1 MKRMLINATQL
12 EELRVAI
19 VDGQKLL
26 DLDLESKGREQ
37 KKSNVY
43 LGRITRIEPSLEAA
57 FVNYGADRHGFLPL
71 KEIAPEYFQASNR
84 EETDEGGHHKV
95 HIMDVLHEG
104 QELLVQVDKE
114 ERGNKGAALTTYIS
128 LAGCYLVLMPNNSA
142 AGGIS
147 RRIEGEEREHLRAV
161 LDQLQLPEGM
171 GIIVR
176 TAGVGRSSEDLQWD
190 LSVLLNLW
198 QEIKRVSGTLAA
210 PVLIHQEHDVISRA
224 IRDHFRKDI
233 GEILIDEQSF
243 FDKACKY
250 IERLRPDALSKVKY
264 YEDAVPLFSRF
275 QIESQIESAFMR
287 KVALPSGGSIV
298 IDVTEAL
305 VSIDINSAR
314 STKGGDI
321 EETALNTNL
330 EAADE
335 IARQLRLRDI
345 GGLIVIDFIDMTP
358 LRNQREV
365 EDRLHAA
372 LELDRARVQIGRISR
387 FGLLEMSRQRLKP
400 SLGEAIQEICP
411 RCDGH
416 GQIRSIESL
425 ALSIIRII
433 EEEAIKEN
441 TSEVHTIV
449 PIEVATFLT
458 NEKRSSLSYMEA
470 RHLVKLYILPNRELN
485 RPNYEIR
492 RIRKDD
498 LVAQAHTSYQL
509 DIMTSV
515 EKEAEAETAL
525 SAPIPVA
532 AAIDHMA
539 ITPLRPAPSEESAR
553 RGVSIW
559 KKIWMFLFGSKQDN
573 NKKYHNKHR
582 RNNYRRS
589 GGHRYRPPRTGAA
602 GTTSST
608 PSSTPPS
615 SERPEHKRTSGPRRR
630 SNDRYT
636 PRRSGS
642 TPGAS
647 RGGEGASKSSDS
659 GAE

>member
-1 MKRMLINATQL
+1 MLINATQL

-43 LGRITRIEPSLEAA
+43 LGKITRIEPSLEAA

-71 KEIAPEYFQASNR
+71 KEIAPEFFPKPV
-84 EETDEGGHHKV
+84 EGEAAPAHKV
-95 HIMDVLHEG
+95 HINDILKEG

-128 LAGCYLVLMPNNSA
+128 LAGCYLVLMPNNPD

-147 RRIEGEEREHLRAV
+147 RRIEGEEREQLRAA

-171 GIIVR
+171 GMIVR

-198 QEIKRVSGTLAA
+198 QEIKRVSSELTP

-233 GEILIDEQSF
+233 GEILIDERSY

-250 IERLRPDALSKVKY
+250 IERLRPDALNKVKF
-264 YEDAVPLFSRF
+264 YEDTVPLFSRF
-275 QIESQIESAFMR
+275 QIESQIEFAFMR

-298 IDVTEAL
+298 IDHTEAL

-314 STKGGDI
+314 STKGIDI

-358 LRNQREV
+358 VRNQREV
-365 EDRLHAA
+365 EDRLRIA

-411 RCDGH
+411 RCEGH

-425 ALSIIRII
+425 ALSIIRLI
-433 EEEAIKEN
+433 EEEAMKDN
-441 TSEVHTIV
+441 TAEIHTIV

-458 NEKRSSLSYMEA
+458 NEKRGSLTHIETS
-470 RHLVKLYILPNRELN
+470 HNTKIFILPNREIN

-498 LVAQAHTSYQL
+498 VTAQAHNSYQL

-515 EKEAEAETAL
+515 EKEAETETAL
-525 SAPIPVA
+525 STPTPIA
-532 AAIDHMA
+532 AAIDSMA
-539 ITPLRPAPSEESAR
+539 ITPARPASMAIEPSKPAAKI
-553 RGVSIW
+553 GW
-559 KKIWMFLFGSKQDN
+559 FKKLWQALFGKGKDKD
-573 NKKYHNKHR
+573 KKYHQHRRGGHHR
-582 RNNYRRS
+582 RNMHNNRN
-589 GGHRYRPPRTGAA
+589 RPPRTQNNNS
-602 GTTSST
+602 TSPQASG
-608 PSSTPPS
+608 
-615 SERPEHKRTSGPRRR
+615 ERDHTKRTGPRRR
-630 SNDRYT
+630 PNDRYF
-636 PRRSGS
+636 PRRNSQTG
-642 TPGAS
+642 PQ
-647 RGGEGASKSSDS
+647 KP
-659 GAE
+659 AE

>member
-1 MKRMLINATQL
+1 MKRMLINATQR

-57 FVNYGADRHGFLPL
+57 FVNYGAERHGFLSL
-71 KEIAPEYFQASNR
+71 KEVAPEFFPESSNT
-84 EETDEGGHHKV
+84 EEGATHKV
-95 HIMDVLHEG
+95 HINDVLREG

-147 RRIEGEEREHLRAV
+147 RRIEGEEREHLRSV

-171 GIIVR
+171 GMIVR
-176 TAGVGRSSEDLQWD
+176 TAGVGRSAEDLQWD

-198 QEIKRVSGTLAA
+198 QEIKRVTSELTA
-210 PVLIHQEHDVISRA
+210 PVLIHQEHDMISRA

-233 GEILIDEQSF
+233 GEILIDEKSF
-243 FDKACKY
+243 YDKACKY
-250 IERLRPDALSKVKY
+250 VERLRPDALSKVKY
-264 YEDAVPLFSRF
+264 YEDNVPLFSRF
-275 QIESQIESAFMR
+275 QIESQIEFAFMR

-298 IDVTEAL
+298 IDLTEAL

-358 LRNQREV
+358 IRNQREV
-365 EDRLHAA
+365 EDRLRIA

-411 RCDGH
+411 RCEGH

-425 ALSIIRII
+425 ALSIIRLI
-433 EEEAIKEN
+433 EEDAMKEN
-441 TSEVHTIV
+441 SAEIHAVV

-458 NEKRSSLSYMEA
+458 NEKRHSLSAMEE
-470 RHLVKLYILPNRELN
+470 HHQVKIYILPSRELN

-498 LVAQAHTSYQL
+498 VPVQPHTSYQL
-509 DIMTSV
+509 DLVTSA
-515 EKEAEAETAL
+515 EKEAEAEAAL
-525 SAPIPVA
+525 SAPAPIP
-532 AAIDHMA
+532 AAIDHLA
-539 ITPLRPAPSEESAR
+539 ITPTRPASTVKVEASTPAR
-553 RGVSIW
+553 KVGFFKRLWIA
-559 KKIWMFLFGSKQDN
+559 LFGSGEQEK
-573 NKKYHNKHR
+573 NKKPYHSHHR
-582 RNNYRRS
+582 RGGNNRRGPGANRNRPRGGPSSAVGSPQENRRS
-589 GGHRYRPPRTGAA
+589 
-602 GTTSST
+602 
-608 PSSTPPS
+608 
-615 SERPEHKRTSGPRRR
+615 SGPRRPR
-630 SNDRYT
+630 PNDRFV
-636 PRRSGS
+636 PQRR
-642 TPGAS
+642 TDNT
-647 RGGEGASKSSDS
+647 K
-659 GAE
+659 AE

>member
-1 MKRMLINATQL
+1 MLINATQL

-43 LGRITRIEPSLEAA
+43 LGKITRIEPSLEAA
-57 FVNYGADRHGFLPL
+57 FVNYGAERHGFLPL
-71 KEIAPEYFQASNR
+71 KEIAPEFFPKLA
-84 EETDEGGHHKV
+84 EGETAPHKY
-95 HIMDVLHEG
+95 HITDVLKEG

-128 LAGCYLVLMPNNSA
+128 LAGCYLVLMPNNPE

-147 RRIEGEEREHLRAV
+147 RRIEGEERDQLRAA

-171 GIIVR
+171 GMIVR

-190 LSVLLNLW
+190 LSVLINLW
-198 QEIKRVSGTLAA
+198 QEIKRVASELAP

-233 GEILIDEQSF
+233 GEILIDERAY

-250 IERLRPDALSKVKY
+250 IERLRPDALNKVKF
-264 YEDAVPLFSRF
+264 YEDTVPLFSRF
-275 QIESQIESAFMR
+275 QIESQIEFAFMR

-298 IDVTEAL
+298 IDHTEAL

-314 STKGGDI
+314 STKGVDI

-358 LRNQREV
+358 VRNQREV
-365 EDRLHAA
+365 EDRLRVA

-411 RCDGH
+411 RCEGH

-425 ALSIIRII
+425 ALSIIRLI
-433 EEEAIKEN
+433 EEDAMKEN
-441 TSEVHTIV
+441 TAEVHTIV

-458 NEKRSSLSYMEA
+458 NEKRGSLAHIEQS
-470 RHLVKLYILPNRELN
+470 HHVKIYILPNREIN

-492 RIRKDD
+492 RIRKDE
-498 LVAQAHTSYQL
+498 VNTHPHVSYQL
-509 DIMTSV
+509 DVMTSV
-515 EKEAEAETAL
+515 EKEAEADAEHAL
-525 SAPIPVA
+525 STPAPVA

-539 ITPLRPAPSEESAR
+539 ITPPRPAHIGAEPAKPAVKEGWFAKL
-553 RGVSIW
+553 W
-559 KKIWMFLFGSKQDN
+559 KALFGSSKNKD
-573 NKKYHNKHR
+573 KKYHQHRRGGHHR
-582 RNNYRRS
+582 RNMHNNRN
-589 GGHRYRPPRTGAA
+589 RPPRTHSGAA
-602 GTTSST
+602 PAASG
-608 PSSTPPS
+608 
-615 SERPEHKRTSGPRRR
+615 ERDHTKRTGPRRR
-630 SNDRYT
+630 PNDRYF
-636 PRRSGS
+636 PRRAGGGNNPQSG
-642 TPGAS
+642 PQ
-647 RGGEGASKSSDS
+647 KP
-659 GAE
+659 AE

>member
-43 LGRITRIEPSLEAA
+43 LGRVTRIEPSLEAA
-57 FVNYGADRHGFLPL
+57 FVNYGAERHGFLPL
-71 KEIAPEYFQASNR
+71 KEIAPEFFPKPAEGESAPHKIQI
-84 EETDEGGHHKV
+84 TDL
-95 HIMDVLHEG
+95 LHEG

-128 LAGCYLVLMPNNSA
+128 LAGCYLVLMPNNPE

-147 RRIEGEEREHLRAV
+147 RRIEGEDREQLRAA
-161 LDQLQLPEGM
+161 LDQLALPEGM
-171 GIIVR
+171 GMIVR

-198 QEIKRVSGTLAA
+198 QEIKRVSSELTS

-233 GEILIDEQSF
+233 GEILIDERSYYE
-243 FDKACKY
+243 KACKY
-250 IERLRPDALSKVKY
+250 IERLRPDALNKVKF
-264 YEDAVPLFSRF
+264 YEETVPLFSRF
-275 QIESQIESAFMR
+275 QIESQIEFAFMR

-298 IDVTEAL
+298 IDHTEAL

-358 LRNQREV
+358 VRNQREV
-365 EDRLHAA
+365 EDRLRIA

-400 SLGEAIQEICP
+400 SLGEAIQEVCP
-411 RCDGH
+411 RCEGH

-425 ALSIIRII
+425 ALSIIRLI
-433 EEEAIKEN
+433 EEEAMKEN
-441 TSEVHTIV
+441 TAEIHTIV

-458 NEKRSSLSYMEA
+458 NEKRNSLTHAEKS
-470 RHLVKLYILPNRELN
+470 HHVKIYILPNREIN
-485 RPNYEIR
+485 RPHYEIR

-498 LVAQAHTSYQL
+498 AAAQSHASYQL

-515 EKEAEAETAL
+515 EKEAEIEAAL
-525 SAPIPVA
+525 SAPAPVA

-539 ITPLRPAPSEESAR
+539 ITPARP
-553 RGVSIW
+553 
-559 KKIWMFLFGSKQDN
+559 
-573 NKKYHNKHR
+573 
-582 RNNYRRS
+582 
-589 GGHRYRPPRTGAA
+589 
-602 GTTSST
+602 
-608 PSSTPPS
+608 PSSTSTEPAKPS
-615 SERPEHKRTSGPRRR
+615 SQIGWFKKLWIALFGDNKEKHKKFHPHHRGHHRRGSTSRHRPRGSNVGPSGDREHKRHQGGPRRR
-630 SNDRYT
+630 PNDRFSNRRTGAQT
-636 PRRSGS
+636 PRS
-642 TPGAS
+642 
-647 RGGEGASKSSDS
+647 EGNQKS
-659 GAE
+659 EE

>member
-57 FVNYGADRHGFLPL
+57 FVNYGAERHGFLPL
-71 KEIAPEYFQASNR
+71 KEVAPEYYPA
-84 EETDEGGHHKV
+84 TPEGESAPHKV
-95 HIMDVLHEG
+95 HITDVLHEG

-128 LAGCYLVLMPNNSA
+128 LAGCYLVLMPNNA
-142 AGGIS
+142 TAGGIS
-147 RRIEGEEREHLRAV
+147 RRIEGEDREQLRTA

-171 GIIVR
+171 GMIVR

-198 QEIKRVSGTLAA
+198 AEIKRVSQSLAA

-233 GEILIDEQSF
+233 GEILIDEKSF
-243 FDKACKY
+243 YDKAYKY

-264 YEDAVPLFSRF
+264 YDDTVPLFSRF
-275 QIESQIESAFMR
+275 QIESQIEFAFMR

-298 IDVTEAL
+298 IDHTEAL

-335 IARQLRLRDI
+335 IARQMRLRDI

-358 LRNQREV
+358 IRNQREV
-365 EDRLHAA
+365 EDRLRIA

-400 SLGEAIQEICP
+400 SLGEAIQEVCP
-411 RCDGH
+411 RCEGH
-416 GQIRSIESL
+416 GQIRSIESM
-425 ALSIIRII
+425 ALSIIRLI
-433 EEEAIKEN
+433 EEDAMKEN
-441 TSEVHTIV
+441 SVEIHAIV
-449 PIEVATFLT
+449 PVEVATFLT
-458 NEKRSSLSYMEA
+458 NEKRHSLIHIETA
-470 RHLVKLYILPNRELN
+470 HQVKIFVLPNREIN
-485 RPNYEIR
+485 RPHYEIR
-492 RIRKDD
+492 RIRKDEAIQPH
-498 LVAQAHTSYQL
+498 VSYQL
-509 DIMTSV
+509 DIVTSV
-515 EKEAEAETAL
+515 EKDAESEAAL
-525 SAPIPVA
+525 SAPAPVA

-539 ITPLRPAPSEESAR
+539 ITPTRPASTVVESSKPAKQVGFFR
-553 RGVSIW
+553 KLW
-559 KKIWMFLFGSKQDN
+559 NALFGESRDKDN
-573 NKKYHNKHR
+573 KFQHKHR
-582 RNNYRRS
+582 RNTHRR
-589 GGHRYRPPRTGAA
+589 GPHANRGHRPRTGAPA
-602 GTTSST
+602 VGG
-608 PSSTPPS
+608 
-615 SERPEHKRTSGPRRR
+615 EHHKRQGQQRRR
-630 SNDRYT
+630 PNDRYF
-636 PRRSGS
+636 PRRANG
-642 TPGAS
+642 PAQGGAKPIES
-647 RGGEGASKSSDS
+647 SKPNEQ
-659 GAE
+659 A

>member
-57 FVNYGADRHGFLPL
+57 FVNYGAERHGFLPL
-71 KEIAPEYFQASNR
+71 KEIAPEYFPKPV
-84 EETDEGGHHKV
+84 EGETAPHKV
-95 HIMDVLHEG
+95 HITDILHEG

-128 LAGCYLVLMPNNSA
+128 LAGCYLVLMPNNPD

-147 RRIEGEEREHLRAV
+147 RRIEGEEREQLRAA

-171 GIIVR
+171 GMIVR

-198 QEIKRVSGTLAA
+198 QEIKRVSSELAA

-233 GEILIDEQSF
+233 GEILIDEKSYY
-243 FDKACKY
+243 DKACKY
-250 IERLRPDALSKVKY
+250 IERLRPDALNKVKF
-264 YEDAVPLFSRF
+264 YEDTVPLFSRF
-275 QIESQIESAFMR
+275 QIESQIEFAFMR

-298 IDVTEAL
+298 IDHTEAL

-358 LRNQREV
+358 IRNQRDV
-365 EDRLHAA
+365 EDRLRIA

-411 RCDGH
+411 RCEGH

-425 ALSIIRII
+425 ALSIIRLI
-433 EEEAIKEN
+433 EEDAMKEN
-441 TSEVHTIV
+441 TAEIHTIV
-449 PIEVATFLT
+449 PIEVATFLA
-458 NEKRSSLSYMEA
+458 NEKRHSLIHIETS
-470 RHLVKLYILPNRELN
+470 HHVKIFILPNREIN
-485 RPNYEIR
+485 RPHYEIR

-498 LVAQAHTSYQL
+498 APAQARTSYQL
-509 DIMTSV
+509 DILTSI
-515 EKEAEAETAL
+515 EKEAETETAL
-525 SAPIPVA
+525 SAPIPIA

-539 ITPLRPAPSEESAR
+539 ITPSRPASSGIEPSKPAA
-553 RGVSIW
+553 
-559 KKIWMFLFGSKQDN
+559 KIGWFRKLWNALFGSDKDK
-573 NKKYHNKHR
+573 NKKFNPHHR
-582 RNNYRRS
+582 RGGHHRRGMNNNRNRPVRTGATGPAASGEREKRGPQRRRPNDRYFPRRS
-589 GGHRYRPPRTGAA
+589 GGQATGA
-602 GTTSST
+602 T
-608 PSSTPPS
+608 
-615 SERPEHKRTSGPRRR
+615 RPAH
-630 SNDRYT
+630 
-636 PRRSGS
+636 
-642 TPGAS
+642 
-647 RGGEGASKSSDS
+647 EGAQKPTDNS
-659 GAE
+659 

>member
-57 FVNYGADRHGFLPL
+57 FVNYGAERHGFLPL
-71 KEIAPEYFQASNR
+71 KEIAPEFFPKPA
-84 EETDEGGHHKV
+84 EGETTTAKV
-95 HIMDVLHEG
+95 HISDILQEG

-128 LAGCYLVLMPNNSA
+128 LAGCYLVLMPNNPD

-147 RRIEGEEREHLRAV
+147 RRIEGEERDQLRAA

-171 GIIVR
+171 GMIVR
-176 TAGVGRSSEDLQWD
+176 TAGVGRAVEDLQWD

-198 QEIKRVSGTLAA
+198 QEIKRVSSELTS

-233 GEILIDEQSF
+233 GEILIDEKSYF
-243 FDKACKY
+243 EKACKY
-250 IERLRPDALSKVKY
+250 IERLRPDALNKVKF
-264 YEDAVPLFSRF
+264 YEDTVPLFSRF
-275 QIESQIESAFMR
+275 QIESQIEFAFMR

-298 IDVTEAL
+298 IDHTEAL

-321 EETALNTNL
+321 EETAFNTNL

-358 LRNQREV
+358 IRNQRDV
-365 EDRLHAA
+365 EERLRVA

-411 RCDGH
+411 RCEGH

-425 ALSIIRII
+425 ALSIIRLI
-433 EEEAIKEN
+433 EEDAMKEN
-441 TSEVHTIV
+441 TAEIHTIV

-458 NEKRSSLSYMEA
+458 NEKRGSLTHIETS
-470 RHLVKLYILPNRELN
+470 HHVKIYILPNREIS
-485 RPNYEIR
+485 RPHYEIR

-498 LVAQAHTSYQL
+498 ASAQTHNSYQL
-509 DIMTSV
+509 DVMTSA
-515 EKEAEAETAL
+515 EKEAVVETAL
-525 SAPIPVA
+525 TAPVPVA

-539 ITPLRPAPSEESAR
+539 ITPSRPASSLIEPSKPAKKVSWFKKLWNALFGGKEKDKKHHHNR
-553 RGVSIW
+553 RG
-559 KKIWMFLFGSKQDN
+559 GG
-573 NKKYHNKHR
+573 HHR
-582 RNNYRRS
+582 RNTYNRNR
-589 GGHRYRPPRTGAA
+589 GPRPTGTGPAPT
-602 GTTSST
+602 G
-608 PSSTPPS
+608 
-615 SERPEHKRTSGPRRR
+615 ERDHTKRTSGPRRR
-630 SNDRYT
+630 ANDRYF
-636 PRRSGS
+636 PRKAG
-642 TPGAS
+642 GANPQT
-647 RGGEGASKSSDS
+647 GPQKPTE
-659 GAE
+659 